1 MSLRVEGLDAEL
13 REPVVASI
21 ALQKAI
27 AGNEKNVG
35 LLRRLH
41 RRAPDEIRK
50 ALQALGYYSPL
61 IEADL
66 DGEIPDAQANYR
78 VQAGPPTLISAVD
91 LQIEGDPGDDLQRVR
106 KRLPVKVGERLV
118 HSDYE
123 TAKTELLRAAYRNG
137 YLDAELLEHRLLVNP
152 EQRNA
157 RIELRLSTGPQYR
170 FGPLTLEQEILDED
184 VLLRYLEIEQGAIF
198 DSQKLVD
205 ARFRLTDLGYFSSI
219 EVIAVTDHAVDRE
232 VPIRISAQAA
242 SNARYRIGL
251 GYGTDTGARLTTGAS
266 FKRINR
272 RGHRLNTDLRLSEVA
287 SRTSTEYV
295 IPLGSEIGEQLG
307 FSIEYSDQLI
317 ADIDTRKFAV
327 GTALV
332 RSPGD
337 WQRQLYL
344 RFEREL
350 FDIDG
355 DTQATNLLIPGL
367 SLSRTRIDDPVR
379 ARKGWSVFG
388 DVHGAA
394 RNVGSDNGFI
404 QGLLQARLVFPLFE
418 RSRLLLRGESG
429 GTIVESFS
437 QLPPSQRF
445 FAGGDQSVRGYAYQS
460 LGPRDENNNVIGG
473 EYLLT
478 GSAEIEVPVWGNWGA
493 AVFAD
498 AGGTDDKPAP
508 ELSRS
513 VGAGARWISPIGTL
527 QIDLAHPLDGDKRG
541 VRLHVG
547 IRVGL

>member
-1 MSLRVEGLDAEL
+1 MC
-13 REPVVASI
+13 
-21 ALQKAI
+21 
-27 AGNEKNVG
+27 
-35 LLRRLH
+35 
-41 RRAPDEIRK
+41 IRD
-50 ALQALGYYSPL
+50 S
-61 IEADL
+61 
-66 DGEIPDAQANYR
+66 
-78 VQAGPPTLISAVD
+78 
-91 LQIEGDPGDDLQRVR
+91 
-106 KRLPVKVGERLV
+106 
-118 HSDYE
+118 
-123 TAKTELLRAAYRNG
+123 
-137 YLDAELLEHRLLVNP
+137 
-152 EQRNA
+152 
-157 RIELRLSTGPQYR
+157 LSTGPQYR

-219 EVIAVTDHAVDRE
+219 EVIADTDNAVDRE